1 MKAYERLIKYA
12 SYATASDE
20 NNEGCPSTP
29 AQLEF
34 ARALEVELRE
44 LGLSEIELD
53 ENGYLFATVP
63 ATEGCEGAPVLGFI
77 AHMDVSPD
85 VSDKNVKAHTV
96 EYNGGDI
103 TLNEDLGIVMRAEE
117 YSVLNR
123 YVGKTLV
130 VTDGTTLLGADD
142 KAGIAEII
150 TACEKMLADKSI
162 RHGKLRIGFTPDEEI
177 GRGADKFDVTRFGA
191 KWAYTL
197 DGASFGECE
206 YETFNASSLK
216 VEIFGKSIH
225 PGAAKN
231 KMINASVVAH
241 EYMSMLPALE
251 RPEHTSGYEGFYH
264 LVGMEGSVES
274 AVLHFIIRD
283 HDAAKLEARCDYAL
297 RAAKELCRRYGE
309 DTVNA
314 TVKESYRNMK
324 EMILPDAEHLID
336 SAYTAIRALGG
347 EPTSYPVRGGT
358 DGSRLSFMGLP
369 CPNLGTGSHNH
380 HGKMEFACAEEMEL
394 CTMQVI
400 EIAKLYADK
409 K

>member
-12 SYATASDE
+12 SFATASDE
-20 NNEGCPSTP
+20 NCENCPSTP

-34 ARALEVELRE
+34 AKALEAELTA
-44 LGLSEIELD
+44 LGLCEVELD
-53 ENGYLFATVP
+53 ENGYLFATIP
-63 ATEGCEGAPVLGFI
+63 ATAGYEDAPVIGFI

-85 VSDKNVKAHTV
+85 VSDKDIKAHTV

-103 TLNEDLGIVMRAEE
+103 VLNAEQGIVMRAEE
-117 YSVLNR
+117 YGVLER

-150 TACEKMLADKSI
+150 TACEKLMADKSI
-162 RHGKLRIGFTPDEEI
+162 KHGKIRIGFTPDEEI
-177 GRGADKFDVTRFGA
+177 GRGADKFDVERFGA

-216 VEIFGKSIH
+216 VEITGKSIH

-231 KMINASVVAH
+231 KMVNASVVAH

-264 LVGMEGSVES
+264 LVGMEGAVES
-274 AVLHFIIRD
+274 AVLQFIVRD
-283 HDAAKLEARCDYAL
+283 HDAGKLQARCDYAL

-309 DTVNA
+309 GTVKA

-324 EMILPDAEHLID
+324 EMILPDCRHLID
-336 SAYTAIRALGG
+336 NAYAAIRALGG
-347 EPTSYPVRGGT
+347 EPVSYPVRGGT

-380 HGKMEFACAEEMEL
+380 HGRMEFACAEEMEL
-394 CTMQVI
+394 CVMQVI
-400 EIAKLYADK
+400 EIAKLYADTK
-409 K
+409 